1 MWCQYNNNNT
11 VVEVVNNINESFK
24 VIDFANL
31 KKINDKSIRLN
42 FSRTIEQK
50 FLMKL
55 DALKLYPI
63 TFRMVHN
70 DDHMRCQITFD
81 NKGHTL
87 WLDMEFKDYSKLKTV
102 KISLA
107 TEEEEQNT
115 IDKNVKLNHELYLQN
130 QKVNP
135 DDTI

>member
-1 MWCQYNNNNT
+1 ME
-11 VVEVVNNINESFK
+11 VIEVVNNINESFK

-31 KKINDKSIRLN
+31 KKINDKSIRRN

-130 QKVNP
+130 QKANP

>member
-1 MWCQYNNNNT
+1 ME

-63 TFRMVHN
+63 MFRMVHN

-130 QKVNP
+130 QKANP

>member
-1 MWCQYNNNNT
+1 ME

-42 FSRTIEQK
+42 FSRTIKQK

-130 QKVNP
+130 QKANP

>member
-1 MWCQYNNNNT
+1 ME

-31 KKINDKSIRLN
+31 KKINDKSIRRN

-130 QKVNP
+130 QKANP

>member
-1 MWCQYNNNNT
+1 ME
-11 VVEVVNNINESFK
+11 VIEVVKKINESFK

-31 KKINDKSIRLN
+31 KKINDKSIRRN

-130 QKVNP
+130 QKANP

>member
-1 MWCQYNNNNT
+1 M
-11 VVEVVNNINESFK
+11 EVIDVAGLSESCK
-24 VIDFANL
+24 VIDFSNL

-42 FSRTIEQK
+42 FNRTIDQK

-70 DDHMRCQITFD
+70 HDHMRCRITFD
-81 NKGHTL
+81 NKGHNL
-87 WLDMEFKDYSKLKTV
+87 WLDMEFKDYNKLKTI
-102 KISLA
+102 KIPSV
-107 TEEEEQNT
+107 TEEEEQNE
-115 IDKNVKLNHELYLQN
+115 IDKNVKLNRELYLQN
-130 QKVNP
+130 QKANP

>member
-1 MWCQYNNNNT
+1 ME
-11 VVEVVNNINESFK
+11 VIEVVNNINESFK

-130 QKVNP
+130 QKANP

>member
-1 MWCQYNNNNT
+1 M
-11 VVEVVNNINESFK
+11 EVIEIVNNINESFK

-87 WLDMEFKDYSKLKTV
+87 WLDMEFKDYNKLKTV

-130 QKVNP
+130 LKANP
-135 DDTI
+135 DDII

>member
-1 MWCQYNNNNT
+1 M
-11 VVEVVNNINESFK
+11 EVIDVAGLSESYK
-24 VIDFANL
+24 VIDFSNL

-42 FSRTIEQK
+42 FNRTIDQK

-63 TFRMVHN
+63 TFRMIHN

-87 WLDMEFKDYSKLKTV
+87 WLDMEFKDYNKLKTI
-102 KISLA
+102 KIPLV
-107 TEEEEQNT
+107 TEEEEQNE
-115 IDKNVKLNHELYLQN
+115 IDKNVKLNRELYLQN
-130 QKVNP
+130 QKANP